1 MSVLF
6 FKFVIVHKIRT
17 FVRGLANK
25 FFNNFS
31 ERLGLIKFASRL
43 VTLFF
48 LLLFSQ
54 FGYAKVPPSPHLP
67 IKFKI
72 GEYITLSIYDYKYVI
87 DYETPKYRIAEQTVA
102 KSDLTNTISPATQNF
117 LRTNLKGDYVFSH
130 LEIDDDNYNKLDS
143 VGYPEFLYRQLEL
156 IIPNWVDKIQ
166 VEVSNVKRRKVPLLK
181 PYMPSLHIS
190 PSENIYSLELGEFY
204 FPNSTLNATT
214 NVIIDPNEPR
224 PQYEKWYTISEPYG
238 FVATKGISFC
248 IYPMNQTIYNPI
260 GEILER
266 ATFTI
271 IMEETRG
278 SSSYRTNESLKE
290 MIQQYLEGKHYQG
303 IMDYYDSFR
312 GLNWERKEADKGNY
326 VILTIPK
333 YFKALEEFIAYK
345 RSIGYNVDFYDIT
358 EYANDAQRLRNII
371 RMLYQ
376 WDKYRPRFLLIV
388 GNPNEIIYSAGAPQS
403 TDDPPTDLYYSC
415 VEFPTIAEERRR
427 NLNPDIYVGRWNV
440 NNEEE
445 VKNIT
450 KKTIKTENGLYH
462 TGNHNREV
470 IMFSGTGSCMENH
483 WFWGD
488 IKLIRE
494 HINKVWLPTVTY
506 DGRESTQNDMI
517 GELTRVIERKH
528 PFMFIYS
535 GHGEI
540 GPPYNLNYFYFVEVN
555 NKNALINNKSLA
567 IQPFAF
573 VMACSSNDYSK
584 TTNIAKGF
592 TSASMNGGV
601 TFFGST
607 VSTYSLPDRNSFLE
621 IFKKLRTKANYHIA
635 DLTAWGMGSYY
646 SGAKTRTR
654 RRQVEKYNL
663 IGDPSLRIYG
673 VALKDGNVG
682 SYAPKPHTDSTTLQE
697 PKYAYTEADETLIEV
712 LPTIAKDIITISAT
726 SGIKIQS
733 ILIKDIM
740 GRNIKYFDTDI
751 RNINVSDLHNGGYI
765 LTIQYNNRIYTEKI
779 IINH

>member
-1 MSVLF
+1 MKILF
-6 FKFVIVHKIRT
+6 YLLVVTHKLWACLRSL
-17 FVRGLANK
+17 VNK

-166 VEVSNVKRRKVPLLK
+166 VEVSNVKRRKVPLPK

-271 IMEETRG
+271 NLA
-278 SSSYRTNESLKE
+278 SSNLGGISLKNL
-290 MIQQYLEGKHYQG
+290 IQEYLSGTHYQG
-303 IMDYYDSFR
+303 VMDYYDSFS
-312 GLNWERKEADKGNY
+312 GLDWTKKEADKGNY
-326 VILTIPK
+326 AILTIPK

-371 RMLYQ
+371 RALYQ
-376 WDKYRPRFLLIV
+376 FDEYRPRFILIV
-388 GNPNEIIYSAGAPQS
+388 GNPNEIIYSAGTPQS

-470 IMFSGTGSCMENH
+470 IMFSGDEKY
-483 WFWGD
+483 FWGD
-488 IKLIRE
+488 IER
-494 HINKVWLPTVTY
+494 INKQISKVWLPTVTY
-506 DGRESTQNDMI
+506 DGRNAKREDMI
-517 GELTRVIERKH
+517 NELNTVIDDKT
-528 PFMFIYS
+528 PFMLIYS
-535 GHGEI
+535 GHGNYNVI
-540 GPPYNLNYFYFVEVN
+540 GPPYNLEYDDIKNDVIRNSSFYY
-555 NKNALINNKSLA
+555 
-567 IQPFAF
+567 QPFVFA
-573 VMACSSNDYSK
+573 MACLTNDYSEID
-584 TTNIAKGF
+584 NMGRGF
-592 TSASMNGGV
+592 TSISMEGGV

-607 VSTYSLPDRNSFLE
+607 VNSYTNPDRASFIQ

-635 DLTAWGMGSYY
+635 DFTAWGMGSYY

-682 SYAPKPHTDSTTLQE
+682 SYALKPHTDSTTLQE
-697 PKYAYTEADETLIEV
+697 PESAYKEADETLIEV
-712 LPTIAKDIITISAT
+712 SPTIAKDIITISAT

-751 RNINVSDLHNGGYI
+751 RNINVSDLHNGVYI
-765 LTIQYNNRIYTEKI
+765 LTIRYNNRIYAKKI
-779 IINH
+779 VINH